1 MKHLENDEVFKGLKV
16 NDGVEHM
23 SSVNP
28 YLSRFKK
35 RRASLLSVNDLNFYV
50 APKETDM
57 IMKKASE
64 LIGYSVN
71 MCFNKEL
78 EYEEMISLVNS

>member
-1 MKHLENDEVFKGLKV
+1 MATLAFDAISRYISSEQKDNSFSEKQHDEI
-16 NDGVEHM
+16 
-23 SSVNP
+23 
-28 YLSRFKK
+28 R
-35 RRASLLSVNDLNFYV
+35 SLLSVNDLNFYV

-64 LIGYSVN
+64 LIAYSVN
-71 MCFNKEL
+71 KCFNKEL